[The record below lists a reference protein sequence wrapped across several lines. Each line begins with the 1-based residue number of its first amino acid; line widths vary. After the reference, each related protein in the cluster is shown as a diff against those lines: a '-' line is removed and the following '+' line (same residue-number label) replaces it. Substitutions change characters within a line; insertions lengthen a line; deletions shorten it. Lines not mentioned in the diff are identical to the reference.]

1 MMLAILTGFRDVNQA
16 LNLPPPAVAASAPDC
31 GTWVERAGGWDAV
44 ARCLQWSSCDD
55 ASPGQA
61 EDREAAQASD
71 PETKEERAS
80 QASDPTP
87 SPPLSRSCARLRC
100 LCTSVSSL
108 PLFQPD
114 LPLHVTLVHML
125 PTWAICACARHCF
138 WLACR
143 RVARTCGCK
152 MSVPMTPQGATG
164 RRAWLL
170 ANTCVHQMTVQC
182 LSMGC
187 LRAGGALSCPRQRCH
202 ARALAPPP
210 QPVLCYTILIVVFAI
225 QMERKLMLYSSQDS
239 SCSRSC
245 ARPWG
250 ARRRACIPRQ
260 RMLLT

>member
-1 MMLAILTGFRDVNQA
+1 MKRVHIALLVPVASSAVNRYCKKATARTLEASFQA
-16 LNLPPPAVAASAPDC
+16 TACSVPPAVAIVRFFWIVESPRAAC
-31 GTWVERAGGWDAV
+31 GVLAT
-44 ARCLQWSSCDD
+44 SC
-55 ASPGQA
+55 
-61 EDREAAQASD
+61 
-71 PETKEERAS
+71 
-80 QASDPTP
+80 
-87 SPPLSRSCARLRC
+87 
-100 LCTSVSSL
+100 
-108 PLFQPD
+108 F
-114 LPLHVTLVHML
+114 VTHF
-125 PTWAICACARHCF
+125 ACACARHCF